1 MGGIY
6 EIKKPRRINSF
17 SVTIFLMAAAIGY
30 LGYFFI
36 PVWWPVFQ
44 LTGIMRGAC
53 NNAYR
58 EYDDK
63 KVISVLLRDAS
74 RTKLR
79 VTEDNFRLTRLPYTE
94 EELAVLSKGQQTGMD
109 LLRRRGKECVLEM
122 RYQDDYKW
130 PLIGTTTHLEFERE
144 VRASL
149 ETIKWEKGCTCVTTS
164 HR

>member
-1 MGGIY
+1 M
-6 EIKKPRRINSF
+6 KKPKRLNTV
-17 SVTIFLMAAAIGY
+17 SVTLLLLGAVLAYVIWFLVPA
-30 LGYFFI
+30 F
-36 PVWWPVFQ
+36 WPIFQ

-63 KVISVLLRDAS
+63 KVISVLLRDAR

-122 RYQDDYKW
+122 RY
-130 PLIGTTTHLEFERE
+130 
-144 VRASL
+144 
-149 ETIKWEKGCTCVTTS
+149 
-164 HR
+164 